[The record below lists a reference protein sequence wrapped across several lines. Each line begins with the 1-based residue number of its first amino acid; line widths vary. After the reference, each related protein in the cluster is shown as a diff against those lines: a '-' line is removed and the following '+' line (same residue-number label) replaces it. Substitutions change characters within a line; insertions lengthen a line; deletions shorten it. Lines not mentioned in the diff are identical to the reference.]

1 MTPMPPTFAPEQAA
15 TERRRLQARARRLAL
30 RAETLAEK
38 GRFAEAIACQS
49 EVTSLRPADPVAF
62 FRLGLLCREARRT
75 DQAVQALRQATDLSP
90 TDRDPREALTETLVE
105 ASRYDEAV
113 QEARALI
120 KVVPRSL
127 FARDVLS
134 VSYLQLGRL
143 DKALQVTGEMIWLD
157 PLNPNHHF
165 RRGLLFQ
172 QQGNLKAA
180 VGSYGRALD
189 MAHPESETYEDA
201 EEAMD
206 DLDDSQTR
214 QIFLLA
220 SEDRLFLLKLRR
232 DLMEA
237 VQERGFFLSEDG
249 MARLRHLLPHEF
261 PDWIGDRPAPIAWG
275 GMGLYN

>member
-1 MTPMPPTFAPEQAA
+1 MTLMPPTLANGSPS
-15 TERRRLQARARRLAL
+15 TERRRLQARARRLAQ

-38 GRFAEAIACQS
+38 GRFAEAIVCQS
-49 EVTSLRPADPVAF
+49 EVTSLRPEDSVAF

-75 DQAVQALRQATDLSP
+75 DQAVQALRQAADLSP
-90 TDRDPREALTETLVE
+90 ADRDPREALAETLVE

-113 QEARALI
+113 LEARALI

-134 VSYLQLGRL
+134 VSYLQLGQL
-143 DKALQVTGEMIWLD
+143 DKALQVTGEMLWLD

-172 QQGNLKAA
+172 QQGNLRAA

-189 MAHPESETYEDA
+189 MAHPESDTYEDA
-201 EEAMD
+201 EEAIEE
-206 DLDDSQTR
+206 LDDSQTR
-214 QIFLLA
+214 HILLLA

-232 DLMEA
+232 DLADA
-237 VQERGFFLSEDG
+237 VQERGFFLSDDG
-249 MARLRHLLPHEF
+249 MARLNHVLPHEF
-261 PDWIGDRPAPIAWG
+261 PDWIGDRPTPVTWG
-275 GMGLYN
+275 SMGLYN

>member
-1 MTPMPPTFAPEQAA
+1 MTLMPPALVPESPS
-15 TERRRLQARARRLAL
+15 TERRRLQARARRLAQ

-49 EVTSLRPADPVAF
+49 EVTCLRPEDAVAF

-90 TDRDPREALTETLVE
+90 ADRDPREALAETLVE

-120 KVVPRSL
+120 KFVPRSL

-134 VSYLQLGRL
+134 VSYLQLGQL
-143 DKALQVTGEMIWLD
+143 DKALQVTGEMLWLD

-172 QQGNLKAA
+172 QQGNLRAA
-180 VGSYGRALD
+180 VGAYGRALD
-189 MAHPESETYEDA
+189 MAHPESDTYEDA
-201 EEAMD
+201 EEAIEE
-206 DLDDSQTR
+206 LDDSQTR
-214 QIFLLA
+214 HILLLA

-232 DLMEA
+232 DLAEA

-249 MARLRHLLPHEF
+249 MARLSHVLPHEF
-261 PDWIGDRPAPIAWG
+261 PDWIGDRPTPVSWG
-275 GMGLYN
+275 SMGLYN

>member
-1 MTPMPPTFAPEQAA
+1 MTLMPPTLAHGSPS
-15 TERRRLQARARRLAL
+15 TERRRLQARAWRLAQ

-38 GRFAEAIACQS
+38 GRFAEAIVCQS
-49 EVTSLRPADPVAF
+49 EVTSLRPEDSVAF

-90 TDRDPREALTETLVE
+90 ADRDPREALAETLVE

-113 QEARALI
+113 LEARALI

-134 VSYLQLGRL
+134 VSYLQLGQL
-143 DKALQVTGEMIWLD
+143 DKALQVTGEMLWLD

-172 QQGNLKAA
+172 QQGNLRAA

-201 EEAMD
+201 EEAIEE
-206 DLDDSQTR
+206 LDDTQTR
-214 QIFLLA
+214 HILLLA

-232 DLMEA
+232 DLAEA

-249 MARLRHLLPHEF
+249 MARLNHVLPHEF
-261 PDWIGDRPAPIAWG
+261 PDWIGDRPTPTCWG
-275 GMGLYN
+275 SMGLYN

>member
-1 MTPMPPTFAPEQAA
+1 MTPMSPVLTAGAPA
-15 TERRRLQARARRLAL
+15 TERRRLQARARRLAQ

-38 GRFAEAIACQS
+38 GRFAEAIVCQS
-49 EVTSLRPADPVAF
+49 EVTSLRPEDSVAF

-90 TDRDPREALTETLVE
+90 ADRDPREALAETLVE

-134 VSYLQLGRL
+134 VSYLQLGHL
-143 DKALQVTGEMIWLD
+143 DKALQVTGEMLWLD

-172 QQGNLKAA
+172 QQGNLRAA
-180 VGSYGRALD
+180 VGAYGRALD
-189 MAHPESETYEDA
+189 MAHPESDTYEDA
-201 EEAMD
+201 EEAIEE
-206 DLDDSQTR
+206 LDDSQTR
-214 QIFLLA
+214 HILLLA

-232 DLMEA
+232 DLAEA

-249 MARLRHLLPHEF
+249 MARLNHVLPHEF
-261 PDWIGDRPAPIAWG
+261 PDWIGDRPTPVTWG
-275 GMGLYN
+275 SMGLYN